1 MDDLTVVYYT
11 SNRDDPG
18 FDGRIRATL
27 SETMGTLPLV
37 SVSQQPLD
45 FGHNICV
52 GNVGVSGHNI
62 FRQYQIG
69 VESAT
74 TRYVCP
80 AEADMLYPPEYF
92 QYRPPTDNALYCMVP
107 VYICFTKFRIRG
119 GFFAKRHSEG
129 SIIVNRDHILRI
141 LDEELRGTPLWRDGV
156 ERGPEENDPHPG
168 PFRDRL
174 RTREKVSMSVPCIS
188 FRTEHQ
194 THPKTPYR
202 QDGRVMTLPH
212 WGSSGDLVRRY
223 VNGA

>member
-27 SETMGTLPLV
+27 SETMGPLPLV

-69 VESAT
+69 VEAAT

-92 QYRPPTDNALYCMVP
+92 QYRPPTDDAIYCATP
-107 VYICFTKFRIRG
+107 VYLLFAKFRKRF
-119 GFFAKRHSEG
+119 GFFPKRHSEG
-129 SIIVNRDHILRI
+129 ATSVSREYILRI
-141 LDEELRGTPLWRDGV
+141 LEEELAGKPLWRDGV
-156 ERGPEENDPHPG
+156 EVGPEANDDHPG
-168 PFRDRL
+168 PFRIRKRPRFTVTMDAPIVSI
-174 RTREKVSMSVPCIS
+174 RTA
-188 FRTEHQ
+188 TQ
-194 THPKTPYR
+194 THRKTPYR
-202 QDGRVMTLPH
+202 NEGRVSILPY
-212 WGSSGDLVRRY
+212 WGAAEDLLRRY
-223 VNGA
+223 VDG